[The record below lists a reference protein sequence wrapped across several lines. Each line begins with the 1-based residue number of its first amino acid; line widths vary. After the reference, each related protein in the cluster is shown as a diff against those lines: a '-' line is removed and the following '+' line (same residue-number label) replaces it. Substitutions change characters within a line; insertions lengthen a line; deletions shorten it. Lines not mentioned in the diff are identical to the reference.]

1 MEKEKVFVS
10 HGDLILDKIYD
21 DNLHL
26 LKQDGGGCN
35 WNDLYNLAIMGENC
49 YAIGSKGNDEE
60 GNIAL
65 QALSKVNIN
74 TKYIIT
80 ENKKTNIMNIIIPS
94 NKLEDNSII
103 HAWYSPIT
111 NEYTMSFSDN
121 LPTDLPK
128 ELENKELYII
138 LDKFLPVNLKFLQNI
153 KSDCKICLDVGHIRF
168 FEHFTRQYLT
178 SFFSMARFIQI
189 NDNVTDLL
197 FERFSVQNEIE
208 FFKLFHFDL
217 LILTKG
223 KKGATF
229 IFYEN
234 DQIKI
239 VDKHPKIIVDMVDS
253 SGAGD
258 AFFSKALQQYAY
270 TENIDSNFIDRTF
283 ELANKASRDVIS
295 QVGSRLQKQTN
306 KF

>member
-1 MEKEKVFVS
+1 MEKEKVFIS

-21 DNLHL
+21 DNLHF

-35 WNDLYNLAIMGENC
+35 WNDLYNLATMGETC
-49 YAIGSKGNDEE
+49 YAIGSMGNDEE
-60 GNIAL
+60 GKIAL
-65 QALSKVNIN
+65 QTLSDVHIH
-74 TKYIIT
+74 TEFVIT
-80 ENKKTNIMNIIIPS
+80 ENKKTNIMNIIIPTD
-94 NKLEDNSII
+94 KLKDNSVI
-103 HAWYSPIT
+103 HSWYSPIT
-111 NEYTMSFSDN
+111 NEYTMNFSDN
-121 LPTDLPK
+121 LPTTLPK
-128 ELENKELYII
+128 ELEDKQLYVI

-153 KSDCKICLDVGHIRF
+153 QSDCKICLDVGHIRF

-178 SFFSMARFIQI
+178 SFFSMAHFIQI

-208 FFKLFHFDL
+208 FFDLFHFDL

-229 IFYEN
+229 IFREN
-234 DQIKI
+234 DKTKSL
-239 VDKHPKIIVDMVDS
+239 DKQPEVIVDMVDS

-270 TENIDSNFIDRTF
+270 TKHIDTDFVNRTF
-283 ELANKASRDVIS
+283 LLANQASRDVIL
-295 QVGSRLQKQTN
+295 QVGSRIKTN
-306 KF
+306 